1 MHFGRPGPLRPPPGF
16 VLGATVGVCHQ
27 SLARPQLI
35 INHEPITIYEYFEK
49 KRKEKKRMQI
59 ILNPMLVIQHCLL
72 IMLIYQFFENFNTK
86 S

>member
-1 MHFGRPGPLRPPPGF
+1 MHSGRPGPLRPPPGF

-49 KRKEKKRMQI
+49 KRKEK
-59 ILNPMLVIQHCLL
+59 NAN
-72 IMLIYQFFENFNTK
+72 NFK
-86 S
+86 SNVGDSTLSTNNVDIPIF